1 MEAKAQ
7 EIFLTSSKIKE
18 ALAKDPLFLKA
29 ITDSTQRLI
38 STVKSGGT
46 IYSCGNGGSTADAI
60 HLTEE
65 LVARYKR
72 ERPGIKAMHLMD
84 PAVLTC
90 WSNDY
95 AFETVF
101 ARQVETF
108 CGPSDTVIGI
118 STSGNSKNI
127 IAAVKAAKAKGAFT
141 IGLLGKDGGALKGM
155 CDLSLIVPAQE
166 TERIQ
171 EAHITVIHTWCE
183 LMEVELFFKQP

>member
-1 MEAKAQ
+1 MESKAQ
-7 EIFLTSSKIKE
+7 EIFLASAKIKE
-18 ALAKDPLFLKA
+18 ALAKDPTFLRG
-29 ITDSTQRLI
+29 ITDSTHRLI
-38 STVKSGGT
+38 NTVKAGGT
-46 IYSCGNGGSTADAI
+46 IYTCGNGGSTADAM

-84 PAVLTC
+84 PAVITC

-95 AFETVF
+95 SFETVF

-108 CGPSDTVIGI
+108 CSPSDTVIGI

-127 IAAVKAAKAKGAFT
+127 IAAVNAAKAKGAFT

-155 CDLSLIVPAQE
+155 CDLALVVPAQE

-171 EAHITVIHTWCE
+171 EVHITIIHTWCE
-183 LMEVELFFKQP
+183 LLEVDLFFKQP

>member
-7 EIFLTSSKIKE
+7 EIFLTSSKLKE
-18 ALAKDPLFLKA
+18 SLAKDPAFIKA
-29 ITDSTQRLI
+29 IADSAKRLI
-38 STVKSGGT
+38 TTVKGGGT

-95 AFETVF
+95 AYETVF

-108 CGPSDTVIGI
+108 CGPADTVIGI

-127 IAAVKAAKAKGAFT
+127 IAAVKAAKAKGAFS

-155 CDLSLIVPAQE
+155 CDLSLVVPAQE

-171 EAHITVIHTWCE
+171 EAHITIIHTWCE
-183 LMEVELFFKQP
+183 LVEVELFFSGK